1 MINNYMTSN
10 YLSNEILNSINIK
23 ENELIKSGIKRDIH
37 FKGNQS
43 NSKSSGF
50 FNKNVSGQR
59 IFTIQNM
66 VKQVLK
72 FLNKTS
78 YLKILKI
85 SMWTNV

>member
-1 MINNYMTSN
+1 MTSN

-50 FNKNVSGQR
+50 FNKMLVASGSLQYK
-59 IFTIQNM
+59 TW
-66 VKQVLK
+66 
-72 FLNKTS
+72 LNR
-78 YLKILKI
+78 Y
-85 SMWTNV
+85 